1 MNGTRFQR
9 GHLYEAFGSFH
20 VKFYQTEVV
29 DLVLVRRRRSKRLC
43 AVDKEH
49 YSTTAKPVKLLFAEF
64 MRKVNAS
71 TVTEQNMPVSQFW
84 EVVYLPYCEE
94 IVKMTGKPRK
104 KPSTVRGYKQIWNQH
119 LSQHF
124 ADLRLQ
130 EYDAQRGDLLLQS
143 LTATQ
148 GKVTLKHIKACA
160 SALFKHAKRLQ
171 RIKSNPWDDVQLPD
185 DAVESARTEHY
196 TLGEAKNL
204 VSALVDHVDCQ
215 LIMALACFLGHR
227 RGEIAPLRWEDFDT
241 EFVHVRRAM
250 DKYGNVDVPKT
261 EEFDRVAAACFRRA
275 RAAGTMVAEVRQAER
290 RLGLQLPQRHAGE
303 PQPPDRASDQTAR
316 RGQTRMRALLEDSS
330 GKCDQVEGRVH
341 AGRRGA
347 ITNIIEATNGN
358 YAIGQALSRHK
369 SMTTTLHVY
378 KKQITPQAFADGV
391 KLYEAKMLKK

>member
-1 MNGTRFQR
+1 MRVG
-9 GHLYEAFGSFH
+9 
-20 VKFYQTEVV
+20 
-29 DLVLVRRRRSKRLC
+29 
-43 AVDKEH
+43 
-49 YSTTAKPVKLLFAEF
+49 PVQARE
-64 MRKVNAS
+64 
-71 TVTEQNMPVSQFW
+71 
-84 EVVYLPYCEE
+84 
-94 IVKMTGKPRK
+94 
-104 KPSTVRGYKQIWNQH
+104 
-119 LSQHF
+119 
-124 ADLRLQ
+124 
-130 EYDAQRGDLLLQS
+130 
-143 LTATQ
+143 TAT
-148 GKVTLKHIKACA
+148 A
-160 SALFKHAKRLQ
+160 
-171 RIKSNPWDDVQLPD
+171 IKSNPWDDVQLPD

-196 TLGEAKNL
+196 TLEEAEHL

-261 EEFDRVAAACFRRA
+261 EESIASLPLVSAVRA
-275 RAAGTMVAEVRQAER
+275 P
-290 RLGLQLPQRHAGE
+290 LGLWWQKCGKPREGWVFNSRNDTPVNLNHLI
-303 PQPPDRASDQTAR
+303 AR
-316 RGQTRMRALLEDSS
+316 VIRPH
-330 GKCDQVEGRVH
+330 VEGKLECERCSKIPAASAIRWKGVH